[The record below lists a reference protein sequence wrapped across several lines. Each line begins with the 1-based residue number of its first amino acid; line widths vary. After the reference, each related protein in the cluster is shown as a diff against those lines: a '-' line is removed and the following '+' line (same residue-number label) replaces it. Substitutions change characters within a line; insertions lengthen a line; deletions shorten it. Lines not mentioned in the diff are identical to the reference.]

1 MSDDLLIYHM
11 NNILFLDIETARDSS
26 IPDELYNAA
35 ILKNENQ
42 YMFLPAYNKIIALC
56 IG

>member
-1 MSDDLLIYHM
+1 M
-11 NNILFLDIETARDSS
+11 NNILFLDIEIARDDLV
-26 IPDELYNAA
+26 PHEFYLLAQE
-35 ILKNENQ
+35 KHPEQ